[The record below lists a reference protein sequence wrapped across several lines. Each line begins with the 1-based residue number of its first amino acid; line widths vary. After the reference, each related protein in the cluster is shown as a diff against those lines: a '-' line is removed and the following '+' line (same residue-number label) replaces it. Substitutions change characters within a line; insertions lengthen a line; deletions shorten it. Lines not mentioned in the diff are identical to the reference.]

1 MKKIC
6 ILTLLFLGVNSLFA
20 QEISRKDFVREMEKA
35 DSYFYYGS
43 NYALAADIYQKLY
56 QDFPDNA
63 NLAAKLGICYLN
75 MDGKKPESL
84 KLLRKAIKN
93 AVATDAE
100 YSETGDKAPLDSWLY
115 LALAFHQSD
124 SLNKAI
130 NYYNEAKKRIA
141 SDDPS
146 QEEYIDNQ
154 IRDCKYAIQQMKKP
168 LTIIPTLFTPW
179 LKDYPG
185 ACNPVI
191 SKNDSVFIFTQ
202 KTGEKTQIFCSYNNG
217 TWQKPENITPNLG
230 SFDMLYSNSISGDG
244 KTLILFM
251 DDGEDGNLYHSHR
264 SDATWSK
271 IKGLGANIN
280 TIYWESHG
288 FITPDGR
295 TLYIASNRKGGHGG
309 SDIWVSQLDQSDNWQ
324 KPINCG
330 DVLNT
335 AYDETTPYYD
345 PETRAL
351 LFSSK
356 GFVSMGSADIFR
368 SVNKNGIWTTPVGIP
383 YAFNNTSEN
392 EFFIMNNKGPGFI
405 TSMFEPKSQ
414 VRNIYAV
421 VAEDPADKVTI
432 AQGTISLKD
441 GAAIDPKQVQI
452 QLSDGK
458 PGSRLKNLSLFDASS
473 FKFEVKPG
481 DYQLLVS
488 HSGYKTDTINI
499 NIPLYFSGNLISVSA
514 ELSPQKTSS
523 GDFLSIKNILFD
535 YNSYALDDQAKT
547 SLEIIKSLMN
557 SNPDVKIEVAGY
569 TDSKGNSQY
578 NRILADKRA
587 QSTMDYLTSS
597 GINPQRLLKKAYGG
611 TDFVAEN
618 TNSDG
623 SDNPE
628 GRKYNRRVIFG
639 IFDPNTGITI
649 AQEGYTPDHLRQA
662 SSTKYSIVLLKTA
675 KRIPGDYFSSLKIS
689 SLHFIKSVKA
699 DSVSLYILG
708 VFKNKIDAVKYLD
721 YVQNNGFKDAYI
733 IDQNQVNKDVK
744 ANMNPD
750 LGQTDLAPKNPYS
763 IQLLATRQPVDK
775 KHFKDISGLSE
786 VTGKDGFIRYLCGNF
801 VSVEEAKNALTPIAN
816 SGFPDAFIVETS
828 SIR

>member
-1 MKKIC
+1 
-6 ILTLLFLGVNSLFA
+6 
-20 QEISRKDFVREMEKA
+20 
-35 DSYFYYGS
+35 
-43 NYALAADIYQKLY
+43 
-56 QDFPDNA
+56 
-63 NLAAKLGICYLN
+63 
-75 MDGKKPESL
+75 
-84 KLLRKAIKN
+84 
-93 AVATDAE
+93 
-100 YSETGDKAPLDSWLY
+100 
-115 LALAFHQSD
+115 
-124 SLNKAI
+124 
-130 NYYNEAKKRIA
+130 
-141 SDDPS
+141 
-146 QEEYIDNQ
+146 
-154 IRDCKYAIQQMKKP
+154 
-168 LTIIPTLFTPW
+168 
-179 LKDYPG
+179 
-185 ACNPVI
+185 
-191 SKNDSVFIFTQ
+191 
-202 KTGEKTQIFCSYNNG
+202 
-217 TWQKPENITPNLG
+217 
-230 SFDMLYSNSISGDG
+230 
-244 KTLILFM
+244 
-251 DDGEDGNLYHSHR
+251 
-264 SDATWSK
+264 
-271 IKGLGANIN
+271 
-280 TIYWESHG
+280 
-288 FITPDGR
+288 
-295 TLYIASNRKGGHGG
+295 
-309 SDIWVSQLDQSDNWQ
+309 
-324 KPINCG
+324 
-330 DVLNT
+330 
-335 AYDETTPYYD
+335 
-345 PETRAL
+345 
-351 LFSSK
+351 
-356 GFVSMGSADIFR
+356 
-368 SVNKNGIWTTPVGIP
+368 
-383 YAFNNTSEN
+383 
-392 EFFIMNNKGPGFI
+392 
-405 TSMFEPKSQ
+405 
-414 VRNIYAV
+414 
-421 VAEDPADKVTI
+421 
-432 AQGTISLKD
+432 
-441 GAAIDPKQVQI
+441 
-452 QLSDGK
+452 
-458 PGSRLKNLSLFDASS
+458 
-473 FKFEVKPG
+473 
-481 DYQLLVS
+481 
-488 HSGYKTDTINI
+488 
-499 NIPLYFSGNLISVSA
+499 
-514 ELSPQKTSS
+514 
-523 GDFLSIKNILFD
+523 
-535 YNSYALDDQAKT
+535 
-547 SLEIIKSLMN
+547 MN